1 MRIYLLLYNL
11 FIIIYTTGIR
21 IASIWN
27 EKAAQ
32 WISGRRQQSSEIK
45 SLPINNRKVTWMHC
59 ASLGEFEQGRPLLE
73 ALRKEYPEHYYLVTF
88 FSPSGFEVQ
97 KNYSGADKVLYL
109 PAPGY
114 RKARQFISDINPS
127 LVLWI
132 KYEYWFHYL
141 HGLKMAGVPVLLISA
156 IFRDPQPFFKWYG
169 VLHRQLLANF
179 DHLFVQDETSM
190 EVLRQ
195 LNYPLSVSVS
205 GDTRFDRVVQ
215 IAAAGEPIPLI
226 ETFQAGHPM
235 IVAGSTW
242 PDDEEELDHYSNTKE
257 GLKTVLAPHHI
268 NESRLL
274 DIEKLFRK
282 TIRFSCLK
290 TIPADQFREYDVSI
304 IDNIGMLS
312 RMYRYATICYI
323 GGGFGD
329 DGVHN
334 VLEAAVYGKPVIHGP
349 VYDKYREAIELVES
363 GGSFPVDTALE
374 LESTCNE
381 LLSNQEKYS
390 EACQASLNY
399 VSANS
404 GATGLILDYIRNKRL
419 L

>member
-1 MRIYLLLYNL
+1 MD
-11 FIIIYTTGIR
+11 
-21 IASIWN
+21 
-27 EKAAQ
+27 
-32 WISGRRQQSSEIK
+32 
-45 SLPINNRKVTWMHC
+45 V
-59 ASLGEFEQGRPLLE
+59 
-73 ALRKEYPEHYYLVTF
+73 LRKLDYPFSVT
-88 FSPSGFEVQ
+88 
-97 KNYSGADKVLYL
+97 
-109 PAPGY
+109 
-114 RKARQFISDINPS
+114 
-127 LVLWI
+127 
-132 KYEYWFHYL
+132 
-141 HGLKMAGVPVLLISA
+141 
-156 IFRDPQPFFKWYG
+156 
-169 VLHRQLLANF
+169 
-179 DHLFVQDETSM
+179 
-190 EVLRQ
+190 
-195 LNYPLSVSVS
+195 VS

-226 ETFQAGHPM
+226 ESFQAGHQM

-242 PDDEEELDHYSNTKE
+242 PDDEEELDHYCNTKE

-274 DIEKLFRK
+274 DIEKLFRN
-282 TIRFSCLK
+282 TIRFSDLK
-290 TIPADQFREYDVSI
+290 SLPVDQLSNYDVLI

-334 VLEAAVYGKPVIHGP
+334 VLEAAVYGKPVVHGP

-374 LESTCNE
+374 LESECNE
-381 LLSNQEKYS
+381 LLSNLEKYS

-399 VSANS
+399 VKSNS
-404 GATGLILDYIRNKRL
+404 GATGLILDYIRNKQL